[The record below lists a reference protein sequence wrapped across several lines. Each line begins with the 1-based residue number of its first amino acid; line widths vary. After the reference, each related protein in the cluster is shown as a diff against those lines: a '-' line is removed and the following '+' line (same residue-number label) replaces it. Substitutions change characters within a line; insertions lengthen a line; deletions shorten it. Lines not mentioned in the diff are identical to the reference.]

1 MLNSVSIL
9 NCLSLHKV
17 MTKLEEL
24 QEKVAFAGDYQ
35 KLSTI
40 IVTIMAR

>member
-1 MLNSVSIL
+1 MLNSVSIS
-9 NCLSLHKV
+9 NCISLHRV
-17 MTKLEEL
+17 MTKLKEL

-35 KLSTI
+35 KLSI